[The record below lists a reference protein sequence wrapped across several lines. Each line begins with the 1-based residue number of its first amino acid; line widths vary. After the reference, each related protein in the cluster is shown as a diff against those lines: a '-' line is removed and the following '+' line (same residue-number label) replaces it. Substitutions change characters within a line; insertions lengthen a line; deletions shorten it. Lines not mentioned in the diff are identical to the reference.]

1 MAERLRASIT
11 NSRLSSQQSVAEC
24 VFKHDSNN
32 YCLVLHIGRKAVGP
46 VYCVPRVKYPS
57 ANKREGVRPGV
68 TGCTLYTP

>member
-32 YCLVLHIGRKAVGP
+32 YCLVLRIGRKAVGP
-46 VYCVPRVKYPS
+46 VYCVPRVK
-57 ANKREGVRPGV
+57 
-68 TGCTLYTP
+68 